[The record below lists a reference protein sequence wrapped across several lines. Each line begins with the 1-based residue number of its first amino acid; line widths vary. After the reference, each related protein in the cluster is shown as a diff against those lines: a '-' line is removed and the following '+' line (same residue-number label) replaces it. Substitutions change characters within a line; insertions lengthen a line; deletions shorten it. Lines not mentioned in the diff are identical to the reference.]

1 MIENHTSFPMIYEIH
16 TETSSLITLKIMP
29 KLYVHEFRFRLFKI
43 QLIVLPCSYKVSEE
57 IKTQL
62 NVLHPEI

>member
-1 MIENHTSFPMIYEIH
+1 
-16 TETSSLITLKIMP
+16 MP

-62 NVLHPEI
+62 YVLHQEV